1 MNYVGV
7 PLYQEVQ
14 GSKQIGEIHMYRT
27 IPVLSQNLSFIDFN
41 DILPK
46 HVDFCIGFLLSV
58 NISKRAHALIRLS
71 QDDESPKKDLFFALQ
86 ESIIFTICREMRL
99 GTQSKHSRKF
109 FFDNFTSLIDTFIQ
123 FLGEKKEWTVK
134 NLEEFIL
141 RLKNYANRQY
151 TAPNLLKLI
160 FWVARAK
167 L

>member
-58 NISKRAHALIRLS
+58 DISKRAHALLRLS
-71 QDDESPKKDLFFALQ
+71 QDDESPKKDLFFALE